1 MTNTTNDLYTI
12 DYDLENGFVFMQNT
26 DLDKTVFQV
35 CLIQR
40 EDGNGFKKAIDSSDC
55 GYKEGMCGD
64 LNFQYTDLETIE
76 IVKEFFF
83 TLARKAGIRIT

>member
-1 MTNTTNDLYTI
+1 MTNINDLYTI
-12 DYDLENGFVFMQNT
+12 DYNLEYGFVFMQNT
-26 DLDKTVFQV
+26 DLDKTVFQA

-55 GYKEGMCGD
+55 GYNDGICGD
-64 LNFQYTDLETIE
+64 LNFRYAELETIE

-83 TLARKAGIRIT
+83 TLARKAGIRII